1 MDERKRPST
10 DSTKFYLKRY
20 KKNRE
25 MIKWLRKRLV
35 SLSSRIE
42 GLKSPGI
49 SDMPRGGEHKS
60 KEDLIAEKV
69 DIERRIGRLE
79 AKGKQLRTETLD
91 LIDNLDNF
99 HEAEVLERYL
109 IDCEDFDVIADDMKF
124 SERHVVRLYTSAVG
138 KITAMRQ
145 ETVG

>member
-10 DSTKFYLKRY
+10 DLTKYYLKRY

-109 IDCEDFDVIADDMKF
+109 IDCEDFGVIADDMKF

>member
-1 MDERKRPST
+1 
-10 DSTKFYLKRY
+10 
-20 KKNRE
+20 
-25 MIKWLRKRLV
+25 MISWLRKRLV

-79 AKGKQLRTETLD
+79 AKGKQLRIETLD

-145 ETVG
+145 ESVG

>member
-10 DSTKFYLKRY
+10 DSTKYYLKRY

-49 SDMPRGGEHKS
+49 SDMPRGGERKS

-79 AKGKQLRTETLD
+79 AKGQQLRTETLD

-109 IDCEDFDVIADDMKF
+109 IDCEEFDEIADDMKF

-138 KITAMRQ
+138 KITVMRQ

>member
-1 MDERKRPST
+1 MDDRKRPST
-10 DSTKFYLKRY
+10 DSTKYYLKRY

>member
-1 MDERKRPST
+1 
-10 DSTKFYLKRY
+10 
-20 KKNRE
+20 
-25 MIKWLRKRLV
+25 MISWLRKRLV

-42 GLKSPGI
+42 SLKSPGI

-69 DIERRIGRLE
+69 DIERRISKLE
-79 AKGKQLRTETLD
+79 AKGSRLRTETLD
-91 LIDNLDNF
+91 LIDSLDNF

-109 IDCEDFDVIADDMKF
+109 IDCEDFGVIADDMNF

-138 KITAMRQ
+138 KIAALRQ

>member
-10 DSTKFYLKRY
+10 DSTKYYLKWY

>member
-10 DSTKFYLKRY
+10 DSTKYYLKRY

-109 IDCEDFDVIADDMKF
+109 IDCEEFDEIADDMKF

>member
-1 MDERKRPST
+1 
-10 DSTKFYLKRY
+10 
-20 KKNRE
+20 

-42 GLKSPGI
+42 SLKSPGI

-69 DIERRIGRLE
+69 DIERRISKLE
-79 AKGKQLRTETLD
+79 AKGSRLRTETLD
-91 LIDNLDNF
+91 LIDSLDNF

-109 IDCEDFDVIADDMKF
+109 IDCEAFDVIADDMNF

-138 KITAMRQ
+138 KIAALRRD
-145 ETVG
+145 TVG

>member
-1 MDERKRPST
+1 MDERKCPST
-10 DSTKFYLKRY
+10 DSTKYYLKRY
-20 KKNRE
+20 KKNKE
-25 MIKWLRKRLV
+25 MISWLRKRLV

>member
-10 DSTKFYLKRY
+10 DSTKYYLKRY

-49 SDMPRGGEHKS
+49 SDMPRGGEHKN

-69 DIERRIGRLE
+69 DIERRIEKFKARGARFRRE
-79 AKGKQLRTETLD
+79 IIDVIDTLD
-91 LIDNLDNF
+91 NC

-109 IDCEDFDVIADDMKF
+109 IDCEEFDEIAAAMGF
-124 SERHVVRLYTSAVG
+124 SERHVVRLYTSAVT
-138 KITAMRQ
+138 KIADLRR
-145 ETVG
+145 EPVG

>member
-10 DSTKFYLKRY
+10 DSTEYYLKRY
-20 KKNRE
+20 KKNKE
-25 MIKWLRKRLV
+25 MISWLRKRLV

-49 SDMPRGGEHKS
+49 SDMPRGGERKS

-145 ETVG
+145 ESVG

>member
-10 DSTKFYLKRY
+10 DSTKYYLKRY

-42 GLKSPGI
+42 GLKSTGI

>member
-1 MDERKRPST
+1 
-10 DSTKFYLKRY
+10 
-20 KKNRE
+20 
-25 MIKWLRKRLV
+25 
-35 SLSSRIE
+35 
-42 GLKSPGI
+42 
-49 SDMPRGGEHKS
+49 MPRGGEHKS

-109 IDCEDFDVIADDMKF
+109 IDCEEFDEIADDMKF